1 MINAGLVGAEG
12 KSVFIVNH
20 EVDGGIRN
28 RCKVFID
35 LYNFGIKQGLCRI
48 CIEDALDHRSGSGV
62 VLNWYQNL
70 SAATGKTQD
79 RKTKNQCVDDVGY
92 T

>member
-1 MINAGLVGAEG
+1 MINARLVGAKG
-12 KSVFIVNH
+12 KSVFVVNH
-20 EVDGGIRN
+20 EVDGGIGYG
-28 RCKVFID
+28 CEVFID
-35 LYNFGIKQGLCRI
+35 LYHFGIQQGLCGI
-48 CIEDALDHRSGSGV
+48 CIEYALDHRSGSGV

>member
-1 MINAGLVGAEG
+1 
-12 KSVFIVNH
+12 
-20 EVDGGIRN
+20 
-28 RCKVFID
+28 
-35 LYNFGIKQGLCRI
+35 
-48 CIEDALDHRSGSGV
+48 LDHRSGSGV

>member
-1 MINAGLVGAEG
+1 MINARLVGAEW
-12 KSVFIVNH
+12 KSGFLVNH
-20 EVDGGIRN
+20 EVDVRIRN
-28 RCKVFID
+28 GCKVFID

-62 VLNWYQNL
+62 ILNRYQNL
-70 SAATGKTQD
+70 SAATAKTHD
-79 RKTKNQCVDDVGY
+79 RKTKNQCVNLGC

>member
-1 MINAGLVGAEG
+1 MINDRLVGAKG
-12 KSVFIVNH
+12 KSVFVVNH

-35 LYNFGIKQGLCRI
+35 LYHFGIQQGLCGI
-48 CIEDALDHRSGSGV
+48 CIEYALDHRSVGGV
-62 VLNWYQNL
+62 ILNWYQNL

>member
-1 MINAGLVGAEG
+1 LDYRSVG
-12 KSVFIVNH
+12 
-20 EVDGGIRN
+20 
-28 RCKVFID
+28 
-35 LYNFGIKQGLCRI
+35 
-48 CIEDALDHRSGSGV
+48 GV
-62 VLNWYQNL
+62 VLKWRQNL